1 MLQGHERPI
10 TVVKYN
16 ADGDLLFTASKDQVP
31 SVWRS
36 ENGERLGTFHGHK
49 GTIWDLDVDRF
60 TVHLLTASADASVK
74 LWSCQTGEC
83 LDTFVHRG
91 PVRGV
96 CWAEDNRRFATISD
110 PFVEHN
116 AKISVWDMHT
126 PSNPILEIDLPKI
139 DGKRVNATN
148 IWWTYLNEHIFVSMD
163 NGTMRLY
170 SPETGNLAHEIV
182 AHEKKVNR
190 VQFNREKTLALT
202 SSADF
207 TSKLYDA
214 VHWKHLYTYKTD
226 RPVNDAVISETK
238 DHILLGGGQEAMSVT
253 TTSGKVGKFETRFFH
268 LVYQEEFGCV
278 KGHFGPIN
286 ALAINPNGRNYASGA
301 EDGYVRL
308 HFFDKSYLDMKDPVP
323 EADDTEEG
331 AEEQETKEEYDD
343 TDESIMDA

>member
-1 MLQGHERPI
+1 
-10 TVVKYN
+10 
-16 ADGDLLFTASKDQVP
+16 LFTASKDQVP

-36 ENGERLGTFHGHK
+36 ENGERLGTFQGHK

-60 TVHLLTASADASVK
+60 TNCLLTASADASVK
-74 LWSCQTGEC
+74 LWSCQTGDCIE
-83 LDTFVHRG
+83 TFNHRG

-96 CWAEDNRRFATISD
+96 HWSEDNVMFATISD

-116 AKISVWDMHT
+116 AKISIWDKND
-126 PSNPILEIDLPKI
+126 PSVPILEIDIPKEPSTN
-139 DGKRVNATN
+139 KRVNATN
-148 IWWTYLNEHIFVSMD
+148 IWWTALNEHLLVAFE
-163 NGTMRLY
+163 NGTIRLY
-170 SPETGNLAHEIV
+170 NPVTGSLV
-182 AHEKKVNR
+182 DTMVLHEKKINR
-190 VQFNREKTLALT
+190 LQMNLDKTLFLT

-214 VHWKHLYTYKTD
+214 VNFTHLKTYKTD
-226 RPVNDAVISETK
+226 RPVNDAVISEHK

-253 TTSGKVGKFETRFFH
+253 TTAGKVGKFETRFFH
-268 LVYQEEFGCV
+268 LVYEEEFGSV

-323 EADDTEEG
+323 EADEED
-331 AEEQETKEEYDD
+331 EEEE
-343 TDESIMDA
+343 EKNPAQ